1 MNETVSY
8 SSVVV
13 RGQQRVDAILAAT
26 VDLVAERGYPA
37 LTMDAV
43 AARANA
49 SKATIYRRWRN
60 KAELIKAA
68 LDAHDAQQNADIP
81 DTGSLRGDLVA
92 VLETLRDKA
101 SDQIAAMIEGLIAA
115 MRHDPELAAAL
126 REHTENEE
134 LSPFHDALHRAIVRG
149 ELPGDTDTEL
159 IHDVA
164 EAMIMRQ
171 LQIGAPFDTAFI
183 DRLVDDVLLVLLQHR
198 GTTQ

>member
-1 MNETVSY
+1 M
-8 SSVVV
+8 V

-26 VDLVAERGYPA
+26 VELVAERGYPA

-134 LSPFHDALHRAIVRG
+134 LSPFHDALHRAIARG

-171 LQIGAPFDTAFI
+171 LQIGAPFDAAFI
-183 DRLVDDVLLVLLQHR
+183 GRLVDDVLLVLLQHR

>member
-1 MNETVSY
+1 M
-8 SSVVV
+8 V

-115 MRHDPELAAAL
+115 MRHDPQLAAAL

-134 LSPFHDALHRAIVRG
+134 LSPFHDALHRAIARG

-171 LQIGAPFDTAFI
+171 LQIGAPFDSAFI

-198 GTTQ
+198 ETTQ

>member
-81 DTGSLRGDLVA
+81 DTGGLRGDLVA

-101 SDQIAAMIEGLIAA
+101 SDRIAAMIEGLIAA

-134 LSPFHDALHRAIVRG
+134 LSPFHDALHRAIARG

-171 LQIGAPFDTAFI
+171 LQIGAPFDAAFI

>member
-68 LDAHDAQQNADIP
+68 LDAHDARQNADIP

-134 LSPFHDALHRAIVRG
+134 LSPFHDALHRAIARG